1 MSEEHIH
8 VVERGPIL
16 EVTLDR
22 PEKLNAM
29 TPAMTGA
36 ISKAVDE
43 LGRRRDLRLML
54 IRAKGRY
61 FSAGSDFV
69 GGGIPDFQGS
79 TMEAR
84 HWYRGGTDRESL
96 QSINDKIEAVEKP
109 VVVAHH
115 APCLGG
121 ALELSLSCDF
131 RLAAKSAKYGL
142 PEIDLGHLPGSGG
155 MSRMTRLCGPHW
167 ARWLV
172 MAGKWIDADLALTIG
187 LVHQVFED
195 TVFDA
200 EVDAFCQH
208 LLARPTEAM
217 ALAKLMIEIATD
229 NDRAHGRNLDRIANS
244 ILFQTP
250 ETHARMQAF
259 RDRKKGGPKTGSTE

>member
-1 MSEEHIH
+1 MADETVHL
-8 VVERGPIL
+8 VERGPII
-16 EVTLDR
+16 EVTLNR
-22 PEKLNAM
+22 PDKLNAM
-29 TPAMTGA
+29 TPVMTGA

-43 LGRRRDLRLML
+43 LGRRPDLRLML

-69 GGGIPDFQGS
+69 GGEIPDFRGS
-79 TMEAR
+79 TMAAR
-84 HWYRGGTDRESL
+84 HWYRGGVDRASL
-96 QSINDKIEAVEKP
+96 QSINDKLEAVEKP

-115 APCLGG
+115 GPCLGG
-121 ALELSLSCDF
+121 ALEMSLSCDF
-131 RLAAKSAKYGL
+131 RLAAKSARYGL

-172 MAGKWIDADLALTIG
+172 MAGKSVDADLALTMG

-195 TVFDA
+195 DAFDA
-200 EVDAFCQH
+200 GVESFCEH
-208 LLARPTEAM
+208 LLKRPTEAM
-217 ALAKLMIEIATD
+217 ALAKTMIDLIAETD
-229 NDRAHGRNLDRIANS
+229 RTSARSLDRIANS

-250 ETHARMQAF
+250 ETHELMQAF
-259 RDRKKGGPKTGSTE
+259 RDRKKNK

>member
-1 MSEEHIH
+1 MSDGYTSDSTIQ
-8 VVERGPIL
+8 VIERGPII
-16 EVTLDR
+16 EVILDR
-22 PEKLNAM
+22 PDKLNAM
-29 TPAMTGA
+29 TPVMTNT
-36 ISKAVDE
+36 ISKAVDQ
-43 LGRRRDLRLML
+43 LGQRRDLRLML

-79 TMEAR
+79 TATAR
-84 HWYRGGTDRESL
+84 YWYRNGAPGRESL
-96 QSINDKIEAVEKP
+96 QSICDKIELVEKP

-155 MSRMTRLCGPHW
+155 ASRMTRLCGPHW

-172 MAGKWIDADLALTIG
+172 MAGKWVDADRALMMG
-187 LVHQVFED
+187 LVHDVFPDE
-195 TVFDA
+195 TFET
-200 EVDAFCQH
+200 EVEAFCQH
-208 LLARPTEAM
+208 LLGKSSEAM
-217 ALAKLMIEIATD
+217 GMAKLTIELQAD
-229 NDRAHGRNLDRIANS
+229 NDRSTGRVLDRLANS
-244 ILFQTP
+244 VLWLSP
-250 ETHARMQAF
+250 ETHEKMQAF
-259 RDRKKGGPKTGSTE
+259 RDRKKQK

>member
-1 MSEEHIH
+1 MADTIH
-8 VVERGPIL
+8 VVERGPII

-29 TPAMTGA
+29 TPEMTGA

-54 IRAKGRY
+54 IRAKGRF

-84 HWYRGGTDRESL
+84 HWYRGGPDRESL

-109 VVVAHH
+109 VVIAHH
-115 APCLGG
+115 ATCLGG

-142 PEIDLGHLPGSGG
+142 PEIELGHLPGSGG
-155 MSRMTRLCGPHW
+155 MSRMTRVCGPHW

-172 MAGKWIDADLALTIG
+172 MAGKWVDADRALIMG
-187 LVHQVFED
+187 LVHDVFED
-195 TVFDA
+195 DAFD
-200 EVDAFCQH
+200 EGVDAFCEH
-208 LLARPTEAM
+208 LLKRPTEAM
-217 ALAKLMIEIATD
+217 ALAKTMIDLIADT
-229 NDRAHGRNLDRIANS
+229 DRASARSLDRIANS

-250 ETHARMQAF
+250 ETHALMQAF
-259 RDRKKGGPKTGSTE
+259 RDRKKRK

>member
-1 MSEEHIH
+1 MDETVVH
-8 VVERGPIL
+8 VAERGPII
-16 EVTLDR
+16 EVTFDR
-22 PEKLNAM
+22 PAKLNAM
-29 TPAMTGA
+29 TPEMTGA
-36 ISKAVDE
+36 VSKAVDE

-69 GGGIPDFQGS
+69 GAGIPDFKGS

-84 HWYRGGTDRESL
+84 RWYRGGVDRESL

-121 ALELSLSCDF
+121 ALEMSLSCDF

-142 PEIDLGHLPGSGG
+142 PEIDLGPLPGSGG
-155 MSRMTRLCGPHW
+155 MSRMTRICGPHW

-172 MAGKWIDADLALTIG
+172 MAGKWVAAERALIMG
-187 LVHQVFED
+187 LVHE
-195 TVFDA
+195 VFDDEDFDA
-200 EVDAFCQH
+200 GVDAFCEH
-208 LLARPTEAM
+208 LLQRSTEAM
-217 ALAKLMIEIATD
+217 ALAKTMIEIIADT
-229 NDRAHGRNLDRIANS
+229 DRANGRQLDRVANS

-250 ETHARMQAF
+250 ETHALMQAF
-259 RDRKKGGPKTGSTE
+259 RDRKKARK

>member
-1 MSEEHIH
+1 MSDTLVH
-8 VVERGPIL
+8 VTERGPII

-22 PEKLNAM
+22 PAKLNAM
-29 TPAMTGA
+29 TPEMTGA
-36 ISKAVDE
+36 ISTAVDE

-69 GGGIPDFQGS
+69 GGGIPDFKGS
-79 TMEAR
+79 TLEAR
-84 HWYRGGTDRESL
+84 HWYRGGVDRESL

-131 RLAAKSAKYGL
+131 RLAAKSAQYGL

-155 MSRMTRLCGPHW
+155 MSRLTRICGPHW
-167 ARWLV
+167 ARWVV
-172 MAGKWIDADLALTIG
+172 MAGKWIDADRALMIG
-187 LVHQVFED
+187 LVHDVFED
-195 TVFDA
+195 DQFDA
-200 EVDAFCQH
+200 GVDAFCAH
-208 LLARPTEAM
+208 LLTHSTEAM
-217 ALAKLMIEIATD
+217 GMAKLMIELIAD
-229 NDRAHGRNLDRIANS
+229 SDRASARSLDRIANS

-250 ETHARMQAF
+250 ETHALMQAF
-259 RDRKKGGPKTGSTE
+259 RDRKKRT

>member
-1 MSEEHIH
+1 MADTVVH
-8 VVERGPIL
+8 VTERDGMI
-16 EVTLDR
+16 EVVFDR

-29 TPAMTGA
+29 TPEMTGA
-36 ISKAVDE
+36 VSQAVDE
-43 LGRRRDLRLML
+43 LARRPDLRLML

-69 GGGIPDFQGS
+69 GGGIPDFKGS

-84 HWYRGGTDRESL
+84 RWYRGGPERESL
-96 QSINDKIEAVEKP
+96 QSICDKIETVEKP

-115 APCLGG
+115 ANCLGG

-131 RLAAKSAKYGL
+131 RLAAASAHYGL

-155 MSRMTRLCGPHW
+155 TSRLTRLCGPHW

-172 MAGKWIDADLALTIG
+172 MAGKWVDAERALTMG
-187 LVHQVFED
+187 LVHDVFPDDEFEAG
-195 TVFDA
+195 V
-200 EVDAFCQH
+200 EAFCAH
-208 LLARPTEAM
+208 IMARSAEAVGM
-217 ALAKLMIEIATD
+217 AKLMIELIADTD
-229 NDRAHGRNLDRIANS
+229 RSSGRNLERIANS

-250 ETHARMQAF
+250 ETHELMQAF
-259 RDRKKGGPKTGSTE
+259 RDRRKKAD